1 MSAFIVGHAHIDAL
15 LTYAVA
21 KRLYFY
27 DPEAAEARHI
37 TAQTA
42 DEIGRILLLENE
54 RSVAYRYPGTNDLPG
69 TIGEEANAYA
79 FHYFTGPMSA
89 LQAIKAAR
97 CLDYQSCEHPEW
109 EASLAKRI
117 VDAIIVTAVAD
128 LPGYDKTAWEIRSAA

>member
-27 DPEAAEARHI
+27 DPETGVRDI

-79 FHYFTGPMSA
+79 FTYFAGPMSA

-128 LPGYDKTAWEIRSAA
+128 LPGYDNAAWEIRRAA